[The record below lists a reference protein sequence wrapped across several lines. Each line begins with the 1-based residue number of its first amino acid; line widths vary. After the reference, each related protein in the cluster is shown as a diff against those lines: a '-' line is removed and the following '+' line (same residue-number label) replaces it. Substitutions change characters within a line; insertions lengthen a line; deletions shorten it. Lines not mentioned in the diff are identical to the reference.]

1 MLSLSN
7 YIDFRSST
15 LRTPSYFNPIG
26 IWRPSVNYEMIF
38 LVYRSC
44 MTIITLLNYHLD
56 LRSICMIFFSSPHH
70 REISVIIWELDLKGV
85 KRICRFPLHIPLKSV
100 SLKRPA
106 KTVCTSP
113 NSIKAFLTGIF
124 ETVVGRYI
132 VTKIVLESSLV
143 PWRPWPLFE

>member
-1 MLSLSN
+1 
-7 YIDFRSST
+7 
-15 LRTPSYFNPIG
+15 
-26 IWRPSVNYEMIF
+26 
-38 LVYRSC
+38 

-56 LRSICMIFFSSPHH
+56 LRSICMRFFSSPHH

-113 NSIKAFLTGIF
+113 NSIKAFLTAIF

-143 PWRPWPLFE
+143 PWRPWPLFEQSLGRIRKVKISFWICSQVYFMRVYSLLFFTR